1 MVKFRFREQNLR
13 EKWLG
18 KEKQSVNGTQFLYI
32 TEDQE
37 KKFYD
42 QMFPEKD
49 QKEKFLSYR
58 NEWYK
63 RAKVLEHGNEPL
75 AVTIELVSTCNLAC
89 TMCYTITDKFQNS
102 VVGAQRKMP
111 WKIVKKIID
120 EAYEIG
126 VYSLMFSWRGES
138 TLYKDKDETGG
149 WVIYDFASTI
159 WSDYTN

>member
-49 QKEKFLSYR
+49 QKEKFLSYLDYPNSLLMDEAECSIR
-58 NEWYK
+58 PV
-63 RAKVLEHGNEPL
+63 AKAQP
-75 AVTIELVSTCNLAC
+75 
-89 TMCYTITDKFQNS
+89 KFQLKEPPLRLPDCYGGCINVFNS
-102 VVGAQRKMP
+102 FAGKTYAPSTELSRSQGAGANS
-111 WKIVKKIID
+111 ID
-120 EAYEIG
+120 E
-126 VYSLMFSWRGES
+126 
-138 TLYKDKDETGG
+138 D
-149 WVIYDFASTI
+149 
-159 WSDYTN
+159 